1 MTSEK
6 LIYHA
11 IVTKFPD
18 DEFVAHYSSSGIDV
32 FESGSTLSEAIAKL
46 QNILEFTLYNMI
58 EDGKSLPPPTDEEKL
73 NYLQA
78 NKKADEYIITI
89 STDTDMIHKHF
100 GKTSIKKTISI
111 PQYMDT
117 WLDKNNISLS
127 KYLQSK
133 IEQDIVTY

>member
-1 MTSEK
+1 MDNEK

-11 IVTKFPD
+11 IVTKFQN
-18 DEFVAHYSSSGIDV
+18 DEYVAHYSSSGIDV

-46 QNILEFTLYNMI
+46 QSILEFTLYNMI
-58 EDGKSLPPPTDEEKL
+58 EDGKQLPPTTDEEKL
-73 NYLQA
+73 SYLEA
-78 NKKADEYIITI
+78 NKKANEYVITV
-89 STDTDMIHKHF
+89 STDVAAIHKNF

-117 WLDKNNISLS
+117 WIEKNNISLS

-133 IEQDIVTY
+133 IEQDIITY